1 MAGAAMG
8 TDRPL
13 KVQGH
18 NRFAAL
24 YARYRIPLWRYLLK
38 LGAGSA
44 LADDLTQ
51 DAFVRWWNSRA
62 AAWPEDE
69 RVRAYLFTIATRLL
83 IDRHRR
89 HRREVAWDDRP
100 EERETA
106 TAEEPPALIGGAAW
120 QALTARERQLLWLA
134 YAEEFSH
141 EEIAAICGLATGSV
155 KVLLHRARGRIAAL
169 LSQGDANG

>member
-1 MAGAAMG
+1 M
-8 TDRPL
+8 R
-13 KVQGH
+13 GH
-18 NRFAAL
+18 DRFAAL

-38 LGAGSA
+38 LGAERA

-62 AAWPEDE
+62 ADWPQDE

-83 IDRHRR
+83 IDRRR
-89 HRREVAWDDRP
+89 RTRREVAWDDRP
-100 EERETA
+100 QQEEAAADRE
-106 TAEEPPALIGGAAW
+106 PSALIGGAAW
-120 QALTARERQLLWLA
+120 QALTQRERQLLWLA

-141 EEIAAICGLATGSV
+141 EEIAAICGLGTGSV

-169 LSQGDANG
+169 LARGEQDE

>member
-1 MAGAAMG
+1 MARAAMG
-8 TDRPL
+8 AARPL
-13 KVQGH
+13 IVLGH
-18 NRFAAL
+18 HRFAAL

-38 LGAGSA
+38 LGAGPA

-62 AAWPEDE
+62 ADWVEDE
-69 RVRAYLFTIATRLL
+69 RIRAYLFTIATRLL
-83 IDRHRR
+83 IDHHRR
-89 HRREVAWDDRP
+89 HKRELAWEDRP
-100 EERETA
+100 EE
-106 TAEEPPALIGGAAW
+106 EEPGAQAEPPSLIGGAAW
-120 QALTARERQLLWLA
+120 QALSARERQLLWLA

-169 LSQGDANG
+169 LAPGEKDD

>member
-8 TDRPL
+8 ADRPL
-13 KVQGH
+13 TVPGH
-18 NRFAAL
+18 DRFAAL

-62 AAWPEDE
+62 ASWPEDE
-69 RVRAYLFTIATRLL
+69 RIRAYLFTIATRLL

-89 HRREVAWDDRP
+89 HRREVAWDDQP
-100 EERETA
+100 EEEFV
-106 TAEEPPALIGGAAW
+106 AEQEPPALIGGAAW
-120 QALTARERQLLWLA
+120 QALTPRERQLLWLA

-155 KVLLHRARGRIAAL
+155 KVLLHRARGRIAAF
-169 LSQGDANG
+169 LSRGDSNE

>member
-1 MAGAAMG
+1 MGA
-8 TDRPL
+8 DRPL
-13 KVQGH
+13 IVRGH
-18 NRFAAL
+18 DRFAAL

-44 LADDLTQ
+44 VADDLTQ

-62 AAWPEDE
+62 AGWPEDE
-69 RVRAYLFTIATRLL
+69 RIRAYLFTIATRLL
-83 IDRHRR
+83 INRHRR
-89 HRREVAWDDRP
+89 LKREVAWDERP
-100 EERETA
+100 QEEAGVE
-106 TAEEPPALIGGAAW
+106 EEPAALIGGAAW
-120 QALTARERQLLWLA
+120 QELSARERQLLWLA

-169 LSQGDANG
+169 LARGEGDD

>member
-1 MAGAAMG
+1 MGA
-8 TDRPL
+8 DRPL
-13 KVQGH
+13 TVHGH
-18 NRFAAL
+18 DRFAAL
-24 YARYRIPLWRYLLK
+24 YARYRVPLWRYLLK

-69 RVRAYLFTIATRLL
+69 RIRAYLFTIATRLL

-89 HRREVAWDDRP
+89 HKREVAWDDRP
-100 EERETA
+100 EEEVVA
-106 TAEEPPALIGGAAW
+106 DQEPPALIAGAAW

-155 KVLLHRARGRIAAL
+155 KVLLHRARGRIANL
-169 LSQGDANG
+169 LTRGESNG